1 MVTISLILSERDLK
15 ITCAILIC
23 RSSAIA
29 RYHAFTPNLPEATC
43 LMADLV
49 LLSLPLTGSSPPSP
63 VLLLP
68 PILMEEESKVLS
80 TCYFILY
87 IFFLI
92 GRIFPCSWSTE
103 EYKYRNKRVIVGK
116 IHCKKTKT
124 KQDRTKKKKQDK
136 TKLNKTKEVQIW
148 VHNGRLIYLFINRSP
163 FLWGSKESEVCY
175 TLREIRSACTYRD
188 SSSNKNGYYEKAS
201 IAFNTY

>member
-1 MVTISLILSERDLK
+1 MVTISLILLERDLK

-92 GRIFPCSWSTE
+92 GRIFPCSWLTE
-103 EYKYRNKRVIVGK
+103 EYKYRNKRVLVGK
-116 IHCKKTKT
+116 IKLKKTK
-124 KQDRTKKKKQDK
+124 QNK

-148 VHNGRLIYLFINRSP
+148 VHNRRLIYLFINRRLIYLFINRSP
-163 FLWGSKESEVCY
+163 FLCHGAPSKVKF
-175 TLREIRSACTYRD
+175 A
-188 SSSNKNGYYEKAS
+188 KH
-201 IAFNTY
+201 

>member
-1 MVTISLILSERDLK
+1 MVTISLILLERDLK

-92 GRIFPCSWSTE
+92 GRIFPVHGQQKNTNIGTNESLLAKYIVKKQKQNKTE
-103 EYKYRNKRVIVGK
+103 L
-116 IHCKKTKT
+116 
-124 KQDRTKKKKQDK
+124 KKKQDK

-148 VHNGRLIYLFINRSP
+148 VHNRRLIYLFINRSP
-163 FLWGSKESEVCY
+163 FLCHGAPRKVKF
-175 TLREIRSACTYRD
+175 A
-188 SSSNKNGYYEKAS
+188 KH
-201 IAFNTY
+201 

>member
-1 MVTISLILSERDLK
+1 MVTISLILLERDLK

-103 EYKYRNKRVIVGK
+103 EYKYRNKWVIVGK
-116 IHCKKTKT
+116 IHCKKTKI
-124 KQDRTKKKKQDK
+124 KQDRTKKKQNKT

-148 VHNGRLIYLFINRSP
+148 VHNRRLIYLFINRSP
-163 FLWGSKESEVCY
+163 FLCHGAPSKVKFAKHWVRSGVHAHIGTFEERGKSEAVSD
-175 TLREIRSACTYRD
+175 I
-188 SSSNKNGYYEKAS
+188 
-201 IAFNTY
+201 

>member
-1 MVTISLILSERDLK
+1 MVTISLILLERDLK

-68 PILMEEESKVLS
+68 PILIEEESKVLS

-116 IHCKKTKT
+116 ICCKKTKT
-124 KQDRTKKKKQDK
+124 KQDKNKKKTTTTKQDK
-136 TKLNKTKEVQIW
+136 TKQNKRSADLGSQQKTNIPIHKQKS
-148 VHNGRLIYLFINRSP
+148 LFMS
-163 FLWGSKESEVCY
+163 WGSKESEVC
-175 TLREIRSACTYRD
+175 
-188 SSSNKNGYYEKAS
+188 
-201 IAFNTY
+201 

>member
-1 MVTISLILSERDLK
+1 MVIISLILLERDLK

-92 GRIFPCSWSTE
+92 GRIFPCSWLTE
-103 EYKYRNKRVIVGK
+103 EYKYRNKRVLVGK

-124 KQDRTKKKKQDK
+124 KQDK
-136 TKLNKTKEVQIW
+136 TKQNKTKEVQIW
-148 VHNGRLIYLFINRSP
+148 VHYRRLIYLLINRSP
-163 FLWGSKESEVCY
+163 F
-175 TLREIRSACTYRD
+175 
-188 SSSNKNGYYEKAS
+188 
-201 IAFNTY
+201 

>member
-1 MVTISLILSERDLK
+1 MVTISLILLERDLK

-92 GRIFPCSWSTE
+92 GRIFPCSWLTE
-103 EYKYRNKRVIVGK
+103 EYKYRNKRVLVGK
-116 IHCKKTKT
+116 IHCKKTKI
-124 KQDRTKKKKQDK
+124 KQDRTKKNKTKQNK

-148 VHNGRLIYLFINRSP
+148 VHNRRLIYLFINRRLIYLFINRSP
-163 FLWGSKESEVCY
+163 F
-175 TLREIRSACTYRD
+175 
-188 SSSNKNGYYEKAS
+188 
-201 IAFNTY
+201 

>member
-87 IFFLI
+87 ILFLI
-92 GRIFPCSWSTE
+92 GRIFPFSWSTV

-116 IHCKKTKT
+116 IHRKKQKQKQNKTELKKKT
-124 KQDRTKKKKQDK
+124 KQDK
-136 TKLNKTKEVQIW
+136 TKQNK
-148 VHNGRLIYLFINRSP
+148 RSADLGSQKKTNIP
-163 FLWGSKESEVCY
+163 THKQKSLLMSWGSK
-175 TLREIRSACTYRD
+175 
-188 SSSNKNGYYEKAS
+188 
-201 IAFNTY
+201 

>member
-87 IFFLI
+87 ILFLI
-92 GRIFPCSWSTE
+92 GRIFPFSWSTE

-116 IHCKKTKT
+116 IHRKKQKQKQNKTELKKKT
-124 KQDRTKKKKQDK
+124 KQDK
-136 TKLNKTKEVQIW
+136 TKQNK
-148 VHNGRLIYLFINRSP
+148 RSADLGSQKKTNIP
-163 FLWGSKESEVCY
+163 THKQKSLLMSWGSK
-175 TLREIRSACTYRD
+175 
-188 SSSNKNGYYEKAS
+188 
-201 IAFNTY
+201 

>member
-1 MVTISLILSERDLK
+1 MVTISLILLERDLK

-92 GRIFPCSWSTE
+92 GRIFPCSWLTE
-103 EYKYRNKRVIVGK
+103 EYKYRNKRVLVGK
-116 IHCKKTKT
+116 IHCKKTKI
-124 KQDRTKKKKQDK
+124 KQDRTKKNKTKQDK
-136 TKLNKTKEVQIW
+136 TKQNK
-148 VHNGRLIYLFINRSP
+148 RSADLGSQQKTNIP
-163 FLWGSKESEVCY
+163 IHKQKTNIPIHKQKSLLMSWGSK
-175 TLREIRSACTYRD
+175 
-188 SSSNKNGYYEKAS
+188 
-201 IAFNTY
+201 